1 MFGSLRDRQIL
12 STHSFVGTLNVY
24 TYTIDKVCRTSFS
37 LATPTVLF
45 TVESLGP
52 VQSID
57 RIAKHWN
64 FVRLPTTAQRFLH
77 ASGPSAFEDRLVRLA
92 ATEQKFGTICQPFD
106 VDLPWKCLSPCQE
119 PWCEDHVKLHM
130 LHRVLLLCCVW
141 YKYSDHSAMYNDI
154 FLHALHLHETNP
166 VSFSEFMCLFCNAC
180 FQNSFIIYSHSPLVS
195 HVQGL
200 TWLTRG
206 HSTHIWESQ
215 SEPVKSIHSF
225 ETLTFLGS
233 TGSHPCSRFQVP
245 VMVES
250 PSGELPM
257 TLLTDFDS

>member
-166 VSFSEFMCLFCNAC
+166 VSYSVMPVSKTASLF
-180 FQNSFIIYSHSPLVS
+180 
-195 HVQGL
+195 
-200 TWLTRG
+200 
-206 HSTHIWESQ
+206 
-215 SEPVKSIHSF
+215 
-225 ETLTFLGS
+225 TLTLHWYHMFRASPGS
-233 TGSHPCSRFQVP
+233 PGVIQLISGNPNLNQWNQSRVLKP
-245 VMVES
+245 
-250 PSGELPM
+250 
-257 TLLTDFDS
+257 